1 MAAQSTLRPGPAL
14 GLVAFPPPRL
24 SLITGIRPR
33 IGVWA
38 VALFLIPVTVII
50 HNFWALEGMQ
60 RISEFHSFL
69 GNLALLG
76 SALMFLAVPR
86 PWPLSLDTWV
96 GTMGAAISRLRE
108 AHSVQ
113 RAER

>member
-1 MAAQSTLRPGPAL
+1 
-14 GLVAFPPPRL
+14 V
-24 SLITGIRPR
+24 
-33 IGVWA
+33 
-38 VALFLIPVTVII
+38 LFLIPVTVIM

-60 RISEFHSFL
+60 RISELYSFL

-108 AHSVQ
+108 ARSVQ
-113 RAER
+113 RAEP